1 MTKQKQFSEELAKK
15 YPNLYVDMFGDSR
28 KTLLT
33 WGIDVGEGWF
43 KLIEDLSAELEPLVT
58 EIKKSGNK
66 NYPRPIQIK
75 EKFGSLCYYMSSI
88 TEKINKIIN
97 KYIRKS
103 YSTCEICGEPGE
115 NRIGL
120 PWIKT
125 LCEKHFIDE
134 LERLSKDGFY
144 EE

>member
-15 YPNLYVDMFGDSR
+15 YPNLYVDMFGDKR
-28 KTLLT
+28 NTLLSY
-33 WGIDVGEGWF
+33 GISVGEGWF
-43 KLIEDLSAELEPLVT
+43 KIIEELSSELESLIT
-58 EIKKSGNK
+58 KMKELGDK
-66 NYPRPIQIK
+66 NPPKAAQVK
-75 EKFGSLCYYMSSI
+75 EKFGSLCFYMSH
-88 TEKINKIIN
+88 TTQQINEIIN
-97 KYIRKS
+97 KYTRKS

-134 LERLSKDGFY
+134 LEKLSKDGFY